1 MKNSPSPA
9 VGGDLMSVAE
19 VARQLEVHPKT
30 VYAWTYRKSPLPVH
44 REGRRVFIAG
54 EDLDA
59 SLIANLP
66 KAPSPAQETGI
77 AKDDTPS
84 TPAVEP
90 ASPIEVATTP
100 LIEKRT
106 CDCQRELGRTR
117 NVGLPGLALIACL
130 QLM

>member
-19 VARQLEVHPKT
+19 VARQIEVHPKT
-30 VYAWTYRKSPLPVH
+30 VYAWTYRKTPLPVH

-59 SLIANLP
+59 FLIANLP
-66 KAPSPAQETGI
+66 KSPSPAQETGI

-84 TPAVEP
+84 TPVDES
-90 ASPIEVATTP
+90 ASPVEDAATP

-106 CDCQRELGRTR
+106 DGCQRELGQAR
-117 NVGLPGLALIACL
+117 NVGFPEMALIACL

>member
-1 MKNSPSPA
+1 MKNSPA

-19 VARQLEVHPKT
+19 VARQIEVHPRT

-44 REGRRVFIAG
+44 RAGRRVFIAG

-59 SLIANLP
+59 FLIGNLP
-66 KAPSPAQETGI
+66 KSPSPAQETGI
-77 AKDDTPS
+77 AKDDIPS
-84 TPAVEP
+84 TPDVEP

-106 CDCQRELGRTR
+106 SGSQRELGRAR
-117 NVGLPGLALIACL
+117 SLGLPGMALIACL